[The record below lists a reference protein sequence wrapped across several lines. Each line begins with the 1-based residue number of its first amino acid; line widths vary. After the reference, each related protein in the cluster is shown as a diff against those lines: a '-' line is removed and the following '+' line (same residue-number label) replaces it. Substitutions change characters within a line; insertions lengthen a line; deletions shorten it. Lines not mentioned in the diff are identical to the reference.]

1 MSTLIRFDGFE
12 VDLAAGRL
20 FKHGSRIRLREQS
33 LQVLAMLLE
42 HPGDVVTREDLRRR
56 LWPTDVFIDFENSL
70 NAAVARLREALG
82 DSAERPRFIETLPKR
97 GYRFIGTASES
108 DRQADARSLRRWRPA
123 AGREVPAT
131 PWMLVEKLGEGGFG
145 EVWLARHRRLK
156 EPRVFKFCF
165 REDRVRALKREMTL
179 FRVWRARVGDH
190 PHLVQLL
197 DVNLERPPFY
207 LEEEY
212 VPGRD
217 LRTWCAAQGGVG
229 KVPVEVRL
237 ELVAQAAEGLAAA
250 HEAGIIHRDIKPG
263 NILVAHRN
271 AASGGAGTEGA
282 PAAKLTDFGVGQV
295 MSAEVLAGITAAGLT
310 GALVSGPSATL
321 MGSHAYLAPELLMG
335 RPASAQSDV
344 YSMGVVLFQLL
355 VEDLTQP
362 VTTDWARA
370 IPDAVLR
377 EDLQRCLAG
386 RPEER
391 FGSAI
396 ELAQNLRSAAARRDA
411 RAGAARAAFDR
422 GAAKIA
428 SLAVLPF
435 ANLSADAD
443 NEFLGDG
450 IADDLLAALSRV
462 PELRVPGRTSCFA
475 FKGKS
480 EDLRRIGQALGVE
493 TVLEGSVRRAA
504 GRLRITVQLINVAD
518 GFHLWSERYDRE
530 MADVFAIQDE
540 ITQAIVA
547 ALIPKLAAER
557 PAIRVA
563 RYTSNM
569 EAYELCLRARYH
581 HQRWTR
587 EGLSTAIRYF
597 EQAATRDPDCLP
609 IHVGLAHAYRMQ
621 TYFGDLPTSEGLLK
635 AKAAALRALEL
646 DDRAA
651 VAHVRLADILCFK
664 DWDWAGAEREFL
676 RALEL
681 DPDHPEAHCQYGRF
695 LWLRLRHDE
704 ALPHFQKALEADPFS
719 LETNSFFAWVLMSL
733 GRLDE
738 AEELA
743 RKILAMN
750 PSLFSGYQILGAVK
764 GLRGMWAE
772 AAQDCEK
779 AVALEGRPQIL
790 GVLCAYHVRA
800 GRPAEARRALEQLEE
815 AAGRCHVP
823 PVWLA
828 VGYDAVGATDQARAW
843 IERAIEERD
852 QVLVSLKGYL
862 TWLPGALEGCRSRL
876 DECGL

>member
-1 MSTLIRFDGFE
+1 MSTLLRFDGFE

-20 FKHGSRIRLREQS
+20 FKAGSRIRLREQS
-33 LQVLAMLLE
+33 FQVLAMLLE
-42 HPGDVVTREDLRRR
+42 RPGEVVTREDLRRR

-82 DSAERPRFIETLPKR
+82 DSAERPRFVETLPKR

-108 DRQADARSLRRWRPA
+108 DREVGARSLRRWRPA
-123 AGREVPAT
+123 AGRNVPDT
-131 PWMLVEKLGEGGFG
+131 PWVLEEKLGEGGFG

-190 PHLVQLL
+190 PRLVQLL

-217 LRTWCAAQGGVG
+217 LRTWCAAQGGVD
-229 KVPVEVRL
+229 KVPVEMRL

-263 NILVAHRN
+263 NILVIHRK
-271 AASGGAGTEGA
+271 AESDSEGTEDA
-282 PAAKLTDFGVGQV
+282 PTAKLTDFGVGQV
-295 MSAEVLAGITAAGLT
+295 MSAEVLAGITATGLT
-310 GALVSGPSATL
+310 RTPGSEPSAAL

-335 RPASAQSDV
+335 RPATAQSDV
-344 YSMGVVLFQLL
+344 YSMGVVLYQLL
-355 VEDLTQP
+355 VEDFTQP

-377 EDLQRCLAG
+377 EDLQRCFAG

-391 FGSAI
+391 FGSVI
-396 ELAQNLRSAAARRDA
+396 DLAQSLRAVAARREA

-422 GAAKIA
+422 GTAKIA

-435 ANLSADAD
+435 ANLSADPD
-443 NEFLGDG
+443 NEFLSDG

-462 PELRVPGRTSCFA
+462 PGLRVPGRTSCFA

-480 EDLRRIGQALGVE
+480 EDLRKIGQALGVE

-504 GRLRITVQLINVAD
+504 SRLRITVQLINVAD

-547 ALIPKLAAER
+547 ALLPKLAAER
-557 PAIRVA
+557 PAIRVT
-563 RYTSNM
+563 RYTSNI

-587 EGLSTAIRYF
+587 DGLGTAIRFF
-597 EQAATRDPDCLP
+597 EQAAARDPNCP
-609 IHVGLAHAYRMQ
+609 PVYVGLAHVYRMLS
-621 TYFGDLPTSEGLLK
+621 YFGDLPTSEGLPK

-646 DDRAA
+646 DDGLAA
-651 VAHVRLADILCFK
+651 AHVRLADILYFM

-681 DPDHPEAHCQYGRF
+681 DPDHSEAHCQYGHF
-695 LWLRLRHDE
+695 LWARLRNAE

-719 LETNSFFAWVLMSL
+719 LDTNSFFAWVLLSL

-750 PSLFSGYQILGAVK
+750 ARLFSGYQILAVIK
-764 GLRGMWAE
+764 YVRGLWTE
-772 AAQDCEK
+772 AAEDVER
-779 AVALEGRPQIL
+779 AIALEGRPQML
-790 GVLCAYHVRA
+790 GVLCWCYVRS
-800 GRPAEARRALEQLEE
+800 GRPAEARRALEELEQM
-815 AAGRCHVP
+815 AGRCHVP

-828 VGYDAVGATDQARAW
+828 LAYDAVGARDQARAW

-852 QVLVSLKGYL
+852 QVLVSLKGYM
-862 TWLPGALEGCRSRL
+862 TWIPGALADCRSRL